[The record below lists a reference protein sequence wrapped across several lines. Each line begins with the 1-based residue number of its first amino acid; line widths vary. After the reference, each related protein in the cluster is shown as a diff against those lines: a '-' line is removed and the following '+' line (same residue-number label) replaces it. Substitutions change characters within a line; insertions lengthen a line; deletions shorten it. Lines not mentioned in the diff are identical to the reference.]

1 MAEISIKTPSILFYF
16 PNSKLQ
22 YRRMQVFDK
31 PRITYNGKVLKNDI
45 TRYNYFKV
53 INSGEIHALKG
64 IDAREKE
71 FFYIGSNMERLDFET
86 NDNLIT
92 FNIKERSTPVLNF
105 TSLETITEKNRL
117 IIPRM
122 KVLREKEKW
131 RAYCKVENQEIQ
143 IIEDYRSVFNKFKKD
158 MSV

>member
-1 MAEISIKTPSILFYF
+1 MAEISIQTSSILFYF
-16 PNSKLQ
+16 PNSPLQ

-31 PRITYNGKVLKNDI
+31 PRITYNGKVLKNKI
-45 TRYNYFKV
+45 SNYKHFKV
-53 INSGEIHALKG
+53 INSGKIHALKG
-64 IDAREKE
+64 IDAREND
-71 FFYIGSNMERLDFET
+71 FFYIGSNLERLDFIT

-92 FNIKERSTPVLNF
+92 INVKERSTPVLNF

-143 IIEDYRSVFNKFKKD
+143 VIEDYRSIFNIFKK
-158 MSV
+158 VF